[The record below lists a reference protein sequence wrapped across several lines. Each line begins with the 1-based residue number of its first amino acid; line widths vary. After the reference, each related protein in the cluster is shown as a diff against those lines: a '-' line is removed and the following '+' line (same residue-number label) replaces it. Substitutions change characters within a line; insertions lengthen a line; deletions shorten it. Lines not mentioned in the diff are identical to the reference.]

1 MDLKQILDLKDRLDK
16 LALDKLAEDTS
27 QTNYP
32 GVSSTTTSRQ
42 LLDAVLMAKAIK
54 QFPNVL
60 LFMPVKDP
68 VQALAANPYT
78 TMAINKLSPK
88 KEPVKEIYKYVK
100 LTDKILRK
108 APRMAKNLNETF
120 GIGGTANFNSNT
132 AKPGQGK
139 TP

>member
-27 QTNYP
+27 
-32 GVSSTTTSRQ
+32 SRQ

-60 LFMPVKDP
+60 LYMPVKDP

-108 APRMAKNLNETF
+108 APRMARNLNETF
-120 GIGGTANFNSNT
+120 NVGGAATFNSGT